1 MNEKIKNGEHK
12 ESSQIRTKLVYDHEA
27 PESSQRDAYAHALLE
42 MGEKYPDLVVL
53 DADLMTVAKTH
64 VFRDKFSKAVNCNP
78 GSRHIQMGIAEQNMM
93 GVAAGLAQM
102 GKMPIAHS
110 LAVFGIGRTFDQIR
124 ESICYSELNVKIV
137 GLHAGITLGPDGAT
151 HQTMEDIALMT
162 SLPNMSVVAPA
173 DAQQTYDLLPQILE
187 TNTPTYLRLL
197 FPNIPQTISPGT
209 SELGKNQILQE
220 GSDIT
225 IIGNGQLVFKCKQA
239 AIELEEKHGISVELI
254 NVHTIKP
261 FDYESVIKS
270 FVKTGKGIVVEEHN
284 FYGGLGSLVSYYSSI
299 HHPTHIRFLNT
310 DDKFGTTGLA
320 EEILTGR
327 NLDAKNIV
335 ELAKEMLS

>member
-1 MNEKIKNGEHK
+1 MNDKVKNEEHK
-12 ESSQIRTKLVYDHEA
+12 ESSQIRTNLVYDPEA

-42 MGEKYPDLVVL
+42 MGEKHPNLVLL
-53 DADLMTVAKTH
+53 DADLMTVGKTH
-64 VFRDKFSKAVNCNP
+64 VFRDKFSKAVNCNS

-151 HQTMEDIALMT
+151 HQTMEDIALMAA
-162 SLPNMSVVAPA
+162 LPNMTVVAPA
-173 DAQQTYDLLPQILE
+173 DAQQTFDLLPQILE
-187 TNTPTYLRLL
+187 TASPTYLRLL
-197 FPNIPQTISPGT
+197 FPPIPRTIKPGT
-209 SELGKNQILQE
+209 SVLGKNQILEE

-225 IIGNGQLVFKCKQA
+225 IIGNGQLVFKCQQA
-239 AIELEEKHGISVELI
+239 SKELKDKYGISVDLI
-254 NVHTIKP
+254 NIHTIKP
-261 FDYESVIKS
+261 FDYETVINS
-270 FVKTGKGIVVEEHN
+270 LAKTGKGIVVEEHN
-284 FYGGLGSLVSYYSSI
+284 SFGGIGSIVSYFASI
-299 HHPTHIRFLNT
+299 YHPTHIRFLNT
-310 DDKFGTTGLA
+310 EDKFGTTGLA

-327 NLDAKNIV
+327 NLDTKNII
-335 ELAKEMLS
+335 ELAIEMMT